1 MHELD
6 ILNKESN
13 IGFMKLDYE
22 IFLSESVIDTPIFES
37 GEKEG
42 IFDRIISAICTIID
56 NVRSKIETIFT
67 GKKCKDMGES
77 LKKDIEEN
85 PAIRNEKVS
94 IKDYKKQEKLATDT
108 LEIVVKT
115 NDEEQLKAVM
125 KKYRKQRAKLIAGA
139 ALITV
144 SIAAVSAFLIHGKN
158 EKIKNLE
165 QMKQKATSQIN
176 ALKKKNDTLQKNITE
191 LNKKT
196 KEQNTV
202 IKGLKTQVKTLE
214 NAATARAKVVASTQK
229 ASTELKDATANL
241 EAKASLVKKQA
252 SAITEV
258 VKDMTGDLIEQT
270 NEVISTVSSSK
281 TSASKKVSTVVNAV
295 KGNKGAV
302 GEAKNR
308 VNKTMSEELRKKKK
322 EYKEKLDYFNKLK
335 ETYEKSGKNQ
345 AMKDEIKERAKELR
359 TLRSEITLLIKK

>member
-1 MHELD
+1 MIWVNL
-6 ILNKESN
+6 
-13 IGFMKLDYE
+13 
-22 IFLSESVIDTPIFES
+22 
-37 GEKEG
+37 
-42 IFDRIISAICTIID
+42 
-56 NVRSKIETIFT
+56 
-67 GKKCKDMGES
+67 
-77 LKKDIEEN
+77 LKKISKKIRL
-85 PAIRNEKVS
+85 IRNEKVS

-302 GEAKNR
+302 WR
-308 VNKTMSEELRKKKK
+308 SKK
-322 EYKEKLDYFNKLK
+322 
-335 ETYEKSGKNQ
+335 SC
-345 AMKDEIKERAKELR
+345 
-359 TLRSEITLLIKK
+359 